1 MPTDQRPLKVYIS
14 YAAQDEPAARKLYD
28 ALKGQGWIDPWLD
41 RVNILP
47 GQDRDVEIPQAV
59 RASDTFVICLSG
71 YFKQAGS
78 QQRELRIAL
87 DANMEQPEGEIFM
100 IPARL
105 EDCEIPHNLRRF
117 QAVDLFTDTG
127 FEKLIRALRL
137 DAQRRNIAIQPDSGQ
152 AVGTNI
158 LVLGT
163 SKPEETPKLPSPL
176 LAALER
182 LRFLLDI
189 KYISI
194 LIAILVLF
202 FGNNIYQQITGH
214 SIFAPAPTPTSTATV
229 AFTSTSTFTAIPTST
244 ETFTPTPSNTPE
256 PTFTFTPVPPTDTIT
271 PTLTVVPPVALGQD
285 WIAGCIS
292 TLWIP
297 YPSSVIPSE
306 RGDGCWKEPLHV
318 FTAENGDLDFLAQ
331 RRNGPV
337 EISGLFAPLPER
349 GTVTV
354 HIRLRELNNV
364 DLWVGIFAEA
374 DINSDG
380 LLMIVPAG
388 DLKQRPFV
396 QKNPRDYETITST
409 RVLDLRNPGYSISF
423 RFTENSARSAVNP
436 GVFGTTPASIAS
448 ARKWLFLGYRGA
460 RGPYRVDA
468 TFLSFELGN

>member
-1 MPTDQRPLKVYIS
+1 MPTDQRPLKIFLS
-14 YAAQDEPAARKLYD
+14 YATQDEPAARRLYD
-28 ALKGQGWIDPWLD
+28 ALKAQGWIDPWLD

-59 RASDTFVICLSG
+59 RESDTFVICLSG
-71 YFKQAGS
+71 HFKQAGS
-78 QQRELRIAL
+78 QQREMRIAL
-87 DANMEQPEGEIFM
+87 DANLEQPEGEIFI

-105 EDCEIPHNLRRF
+105 EDCEIPHSLRRF

-127 FEKLIRALRL
+127 FEKLIRALTL
-137 DAQRRNIAIQPDSGQ
+137 DAQKKNIAIPPNSSEPAGRGN
-152 AVGTNI
+152 V

-163 SKPEETPKLPSPL
+163 SRPEETPKPLSPF

-194 LIAILVLF
+194 LIAILVLL
-202 FGNNIYQQITGH
+202 FGNNVYQQVTGH
-214 SIFAPAPTPTSTATV
+214 SIFAPAPTPTSTATL
-229 AFTSTSTFTAIPTST
+229 AFTSTSTFLPTAT
-244 ETFTPTPSNTPE
+244 ETLAPTPSNTPE
-256 PTFTFTPVPPTDTIT
+256 PTFTSIPPTDTLT
-271 PTLTVVPPVALGQD
+271 PTLTVVPPVALGKD

-297 YPSSVIPSE
+297 YPSSVTASE
-306 RGDGCWKEPLHV
+306 QGDGCWREPLHG

-337 EISGLFAPLPER
+337 EISGLFALLPER

-354 HIRLRELNNV
+354 QLRLRELANV

-374 DINSDG
+374 DVSSDG

-409 RVLDLRNPGYSISF
+409 SVLDLRNPGYSISF
-423 RFTENSARSAVNP
+423 RFKENSAQSAVNP
-436 GVFGTTPASIAS
+436 SVFGTNSVPIAS
-448 ARKWLFLGYRGA
+448 TRKWLFLGYRGA

-468 TFLSFELGN
+468 TFLSFELIVNR